1 MMHLWPR
8 SIRGKTVLGSGL
20 AIAVFGLGLGTGAYV
35 VVTQAALTSAYSALE
50 SQVGEVSDQLAEQDA
65 GSPSD
70 IDLEALRATSPT
82 LVQVVTPDGAVLVS
96 SPGLA
101 EANRICPQPITL
113 TPTED
118 RVTLTIASGS
128 GRFLRASD
136 SVSTSDGSVVVCAIT
151 SDQSIERAQ
160 EAVLHALL
168 IALPLLVVGV
178 CVVGWL
184 AVGRA
189 LRAVDDMTSQ
199 AEAMQSTADGAL
211 RVRETHDE
219 IERLGHTLNALLARL
234 HHQTKATRQF
244 VADAGHELRNPL
256 STLRV
261 TLEFAEDADEA
272 SLRSSVGSALGDLA
286 RLEELVQDLLLLA
299 KSDAT
304 DEPVEIEGLDLA
316 VLVSDAVS
324 ASRRSRPDLEFAFE
338 VQPCAIRGHGLGL
351 RSLAANLLDNASR
364 HARTS
369 VSVRLAVT
377 GSEAV
382 LYVDDDGEGLRAE
395 DCEAV
400 FERFVRLDESRDR
413 DEGGSGLGLS
423 IVSAIAEAHGGRAY
437 ATPRPGG
444 HFVVTLPLTSLSST
458 TPGNVN
464 RR

>member
-1 MMHLWPR
+1 M
-8 SIRGKTVLGSGL
+8 LGSGL
-20 AIAVFGLGLGTGAYV
+20 AIAMFGLGLGTGAYV
-35 VVTQAALTSAYSALE
+35 VVTQAALTAVNSALE
-50 SQVGEVSDQLAEQDA
+50 SQVGEVSDQLTEQSA
-65 GSPSD
+65 GNPAD
-70 IDLEALRATSPT
+70 VDLEGLRATSPT
-82 LVQVVTPDGAVLVS
+82 FVQIVTPTGAVVAS

-101 EANRICPQPITL
+101 QSDSICPHPITL
-113 TPTED
+113 KPNED
-118 RVTLTIASGS
+118 RVTLSLTSSG
-128 GRFLRASD
+128 GGFLRVSD
-136 SVSTSDGSVVVCAIT
+136 SVNTPSGSVVICAIT

-199 AEAMQSTADGAL
+199 AETMQSTADGAL

-219 IERLGHTLNALLARL
+219 IERLGHTLNALLTRL

-261 TLEFAEDADEA
+261 TLEFAEDADEV

-299 KSDAT
+299 KSDAI
-304 DEPVEIEGLDLA
+304 DEPVELEDLDLA

-324 ASRRSRPDLEFAFE
+324 ASRRSRPDLEFACD
-338 VQPCAIRGHGLGL
+338 VQACAIHGHGLGL

-364 HARTS
+364 HAQSS
-369 VSVRLAVT
+369 VNVRLVVSANETVIH
-377 GSEAV
+377 
-382 LYVDDDGEGLRAE
+382 VDDDGQGLRAA

-400 FERFVRLDESRDR
+400 FDRFVRLDESRDR

-423 IVSAIAEAHGGRAY
+423 IVSAIAQAHGGRAY
-437 ATPRPGG
+437 ATPGPGG
-444 HFVVTLPLTSLSST
+444 HFVVTLPLPSLGGSSA
-458 TPGNVN
+458 GNVN
-464 RR
+464 RQ